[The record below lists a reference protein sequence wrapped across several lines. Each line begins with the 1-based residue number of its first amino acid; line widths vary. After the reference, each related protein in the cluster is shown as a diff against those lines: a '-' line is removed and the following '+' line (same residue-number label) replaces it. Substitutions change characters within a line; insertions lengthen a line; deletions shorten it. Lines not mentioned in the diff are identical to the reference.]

1 MQIESNNKS
10 KRSFEFV
17 FAEMPP
23 NLSKISARRA
33 KNKAKTKVLRIWCR
47 VRVPDLRFLINN
59 EGVPADVGA
68 PSIMFRLVIRLIDF
82 FVSRVT
88 AHFAD
93 SVFEHNVLLE
103 EVVNRHFVLGVVVHR
118 ALKEEAEEALS
129 TVASGTSCEVA
140 EEHEVEAER
149 RCEDRVAAEEVDFNL
164 HWIAHPTKDVDV
176 VPTFL
181 VVVARWI
188 VVDAHFVVVLSVFI
202 VAMAVEV
209 RLIFRNQD

>member
-1 MQIESNNKS
+1 
-10 KRSFEFV
+10 
-17 FAEMPP
+17 
-23 NLSKISARRA
+23 
-33 KNKAKTKVLRIWCR
+33 
-47 VRVPDLRFLINN
+47 
-59 EGVPADVGA
+59 
-68 PSIMFRLVIRLIDF
+68 MFRLVIRLIDF

-149 RCEDRVAAEEVDFNL
+149 RCEDRVAAEEVNL
-164 HWIAHPTKDVDV
+164 YLHRVAHPSEDVDV
-176 VPTFL
+176 VPAF
-181 VVVARWI
+181 
-188 VVDAHFVVVLSVFI
+188 FVVVTRRVVVDTYF
-202 VAMAVEV
+202 VVVVVVEV
-209 RLIFRNQD
+209 GLFLGHED

>member
-1 MQIESNNKS
+1 M
-10 KRSFEFV
+10 
-17 FAEMPP
+17 
-23 NLSKISARRA
+23 NLFLPRCRLIYQKLVQGER
-33 KNKAKTKVLRIWCR
+33 KTKRKRKFYVWGVESGFPISDFQFRIY
-47 VRVPDLRFLINN
+47 DKN

-149 RCEDRVAAEEVDFNL
+149 RCEDRVAAEEVNL
-164 HWIAHPTKDVDV
+164 YLHRVAHPAEDVDV
-176 VPTFL
+176 VPAFL
-181 VVVARWI
+181 VVVAWRI
-188 VVDAHFVVVLSVFI
+188 IVDANLVLD
-202 VAMAVEV
+202 VAIEV
-209 RLIFRNQD
+209 RLVFLAEDCLESREL

>member
-17 FAEMPP
+17 FAEIPP
-23 NLSKISARRA
+23 NLSKISARRV
-33 KNKAKTKVLRIWCR
+33 KNKAKTKVLVESGFSIY
-47 VRVPDLRFLINN
+47 DSGFLIKN

-149 RCEDRVAAEEVDFNL
+149 RCEDRVAAEEVNL
-164 HWIAHPTKDVDV
+164 YLHRVAHPAEDVDV
-176 VPTFL
+176 VPAFF
-181 VVVARWI
+181 VVVARGI
-188 VVDAHFVVVLSVFI
+188 VVDADF
-202 VAMAVEV
+202 VEV
-209 RLIFRNQD
+209 VSV